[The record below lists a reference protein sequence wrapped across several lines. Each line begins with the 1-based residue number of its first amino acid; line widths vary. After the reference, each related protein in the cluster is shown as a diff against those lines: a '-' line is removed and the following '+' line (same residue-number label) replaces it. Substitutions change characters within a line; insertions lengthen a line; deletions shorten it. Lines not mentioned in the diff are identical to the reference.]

1 MKIDV
6 TKKEKVEIDID
17 EIEAF
22 KILCKTLHMEWML
35 NEDYK
40 YYVCEDEYGE
50 RSVWKTV
57 EYGYGDR
64 EVDDR
69 GNLFLAL
76 CSVAENIIPNC
87 ELRNPRIVKREE
99 I

>member
-1 MKIDV
+1 MKVNV
-6 TKKEKVEIDID
+6 TKKEEIEIDID
-17 EIEAF
+17 EIKAF

-35 NEDYK
+35 CDDFQ
-40 YYVCEDEYGE
+40 YYVLEDEYGD

-64 EVDDR
+64 KVDDR
-69 GNLFLAL
+69 GDLFIAL
-76 CSVAENIIPNC
+76 CGVAENIIPNC